1 MDSKLSSATVSVA
14 DEATSE
20 EDVVMDTEAE
30 AEATSEAMDTVDAD
44 VVVEELLVEA
54 VAQTNP
60 HRLEKS
66 HLRSGVL

>member
-1 MDSKLSSATVSVA
+1 MDSKLSSATVTVV

-20 EDVVMDTEAE
+20 EDVVMDTGAE

-54 VAQTNP
+54 VAKTNP